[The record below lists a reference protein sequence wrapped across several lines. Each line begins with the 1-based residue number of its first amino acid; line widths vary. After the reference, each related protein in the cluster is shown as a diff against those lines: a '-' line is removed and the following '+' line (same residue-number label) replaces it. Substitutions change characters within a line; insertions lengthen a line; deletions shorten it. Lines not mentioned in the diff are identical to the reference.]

1 MIDLKEKILEAC
13 ARTEKLRRDLLDNAT
28 KEYFETSGLSGSPAA
43 GDFDVAQTRTQ
54 SLLKRELFSS
64 TWISAISDGSV
75 IDDRSIAAM
84 ALTFDSIAS
93 PLQIPKPSTHAEPK
107 VYSVALSALA
117 GAVVGMV
124 VLTPLFRLGFDMRDV
139 GLVLGGPL
147 GAFCMVLIVRR
158 VSRSRF
164 FLKLLW
170 RVFGIAENL
179 PGYER
184 RSHEEVV
191 RMSIEQWLNLIIP
204 LLVVLCFYRSWS
216 TDTLADEEIAFRRLG
231 KVIYALHSA
240 SSESLPVIAD
250 ELIQEARNCG
260 FEGLDGSPAFLS
272 SVVGPQ
278 SVIFWT
284 DDLQSKYE
292 TFGHI
297 AEGDQVKIERQ
308 PVIFDGKVMER
319 GLVRKLRDK
328 T

>member
-1 MIDLKEKILEAC
+1 MLDLKEKILKAC
-13 ARTEKLRRDLLDNAT
+13 ALTEKLRRDLLDNAT
-28 KEYFETSGLSGSPAA
+28 KEYFETSGASVCPTA
-43 GDFDVAQTRTQ
+43 GDFDVAETRTR
-54 SLLKRELFSS
+54 SLLKRELLSS
-64 TWISAISDGSV
+64 TWLSAISDGSM
-75 IDDRSIAAM
+75 IDDHSIATM

-93 PLQIPKPSTHAEPK
+93 PLRIPIPSRHLEPK
-107 VYSVALSALA
+107 AYSVALSALA
-117 GAVVGMV
+117 GAVAGMIL
-124 VLTPLFRLGFDMRDV
+124 LTPLFRLAFDMRDV

-147 GAFCMVLIVRR
+147 GAFCMVLIVCR
-158 VSRSRF
+158 VSRSKF

-170 RVFGIAENL
+170 RVFGVAERL

-184 RSHEEVV
+184 RNHEEMV

-216 TDTLADEEIAFRRLG
+216 TETLADKEIAFRRIGRL
-231 KVIYALHSA
+231 IYALHCA
-240 SSESLPVIAD
+240 SSESLPVMVD

-260 FEGLDGSPAFLS
+260 FEGLDSSPAFLS

-278 SVIFWT
+278 NVIVWT
-284 DDLQSKYE
+284 NDLQSKYE
-292 TFGHI
+292 TFGHV

-308 PVIFDGKVMER
+308 PVIFDGRVMER

>member
-1 MIDLKEKILEAC
+1 MLDLKEKILKAC

-28 KEYFETSGLSGSPAA
+28 KEYFETLGASGCPTA
-43 GDFDVAQTRTQ
+43 GDFDVAETRTR
-54 SLLKRELFSS
+54 SLLKRELLSS
-64 TWISAISDGSV
+64 TWLSAISDGSV
-75 IDDRSIAAM
+75 IDGRSIATM

-93 PLQIPKPSTHAEPK
+93 PLRIPKPSRHVKPK
-107 VYSVALSALA
+107 AYSVALSALA
-117 GAVVGMV
+117 GAVVGMIL
-124 VLTPLFRLGFDMRDV
+124 LTPLFRLAFDMRDV

-147 GAFCMVLIVRR
+147 GAFCMVLIVCR
-158 VSRSRF
+158 VSRSKF

-170 RVFGIAENL
+170 RVFGVAERL

-184 RSHEEVV
+184 RNHEEVV

-216 TDTLADEEIAFRRLG
+216 TETLADKEIAFRRIGRL
-231 KVIYALHSA
+231 IYALHCA
-240 SSESLPVIAD
+240 SSESLPVMAD

-278 SVIFWT
+278 NVIVWT
-284 DDLQSKYE
+284 NDLQSKYE
-292 TFGHI
+292 TFGHV

-308 PVIFDGKVMER
+308 PVIFDGRVMER

>member
-13 ARTEKLRRDLLDNAT
+13 ARTEKLRRDLLDKAT
-28 KEYFETSGLSGSPAA
+28 KEYFATSGLSGSPAA
-43 GDFDVAQTRTQ
+43 GDFDIAQTRTR
-54 SLLKRELFSS
+54 SLLKRKLFSS

-75 IDDRSIAAM
+75 TDDRSIAAM

-93 PLQIPKPSTHAEPK
+93 PLQIPKPSAYTEPK
-107 VYSVALSALA
+107 EFSVALSALA

-124 VLTPLFRLGFDMRDV
+124 VLTPLFRIGFDMRDV

-158 VSRSRF
+158 LSRSRF

-170 RVFGIAENL
+170 RIFGVAERL

-191 RMSIEQWLNLIIP
+191 RMSIEQWLNLITP
-204 LLVVLCFYRSWS
+204 LLVVLCFYKSWS
-216 TDTLADEEIAFRRLG
+216 TDASTDEEIAFRRLG
-231 KVIYALHSA
+231 KLIYAMHSA
-240 SSESLPVIAD
+240 SSESLPVMAD

-260 FEGLDGSPAFLS
+260 FEGLEGSPEFLS

-284 DDLQSKYE
+284 NDLQNKYE
-292 TFGHI
+292 PFGHI

>member
-1 MIDLKEKILEAC
+1 MIDLKEKILDAC
-13 ARTEKLRRDLLDNAT
+13 ARTEKLSQDLLDKAAR
-28 KEYFETSGLSGSPAA
+28 EYFETSGLSESPAA
-43 GDFDVAQTRTQ
+43 GDFDIAQTRAR
-54 SLLKRELFSS
+54 SVLKRELFSS

-75 IDDRSIAAM
+75 TDDRSIAEIG
-84 ALTFDSIAS
+84 LTFDSIAG
-93 PLQIPKPSTHAEPK
+93 PLQIPKPSAHTEPK
-107 VYSVALSALA
+107 EFSVALSALV
-117 GAVVGMV
+117 GAVIGMV
-124 VLTPLFRLGFDMRDV
+124 VLTPLFRIGFNMRDV

-158 VSRSRF
+158 ASRSRF

-170 RVFGIAENL
+170 RIFGVAERL

-216 TDTLADEEIAFRRLG
+216 TEASADEEVAFRRLG
-231 KVIYALHSA
+231 KLIYAMHSS
-240 SSESLPVIAD
+240 SSESLPVMAD
-250 ELIQEARNCG
+250 EMIQEARNCG

-284 DDLQSKYE
+284 NDLQIKYE

-328 T
+328 I

>member
-1 MIDLKEKILEAC
+1 MLDLKEKILKAC
-13 ARTEKLRRDLLDNAT
+13 ARTEKLRRDLLDIAT
-28 KEYFETSGLSGSPAA
+28 KEYFETSGASGCPTA
-43 GDFDVAQTRTQ
+43 GDFDVAETRTR
-54 SLLKRELFSS
+54 SLLKRELLSS
-64 TWISAISDGSV
+64 TWLSAISDGSV
-75 IDDRSIAAM
+75 IDDRSIATM

-93 PLQIPKPSTHAEPK
+93 PLRIPKPSRHVEPK
-107 VYSVALSALA
+107 AYSVALSALA
-117 GAVVGMV
+117 GAVVGMIL
-124 VLTPLFRLGFDMRDV
+124 LTPLFRLAFDMRDV

-158 VSRSRF
+158 VSRSKF

-170 RVFGIAENL
+170 RVFGVAERL

-184 RSHEEVV
+184 RNHEEVV

-216 TDTLADEEIAFRRLG
+216 TDTSADEEIAFRRIG
-231 KVIYALHSA
+231 KLIYAMHSA
-240 SSESLPVIAD
+240 SSESLPVMAD

-272 SVVGPQ
+272 SVVGPKN
-278 SVIFWT
+278 VIVWT
-284 DDLQSKYE
+284 NDLQSKYE
-292 TFGHI
+292 TFGHV

-328 T
+328 I

>member
-13 ARTEKLRRDLLDNAT
+13 ARTEKLRRDLLDNAA

-43 GDFDVAQTRTQ
+43 GDFDIAQTRTR
-54 SLLKRELFSS
+54 SLLKRELFNS

-75 IDDRSIAAM
+75 TDDRSIAAIG
-84 ALTFDSIAS
+84 LTFDSIAS
-93 PLQIPKPSTHAEPK
+93 PLQIPKPSAHTEPK
-107 VYSVALSALA
+107 EFSVALSALA

-158 VSRSRF
+158 LSRSRF

-170 RVFGIAENL
+170 RIFGIAERL

-216 TDTLADEEIAFRRLG
+216 TDTSADEEIAFRRLG
-231 KVIYALHSA
+231 KLIYALHSA
-240 SSESLPVIAD
+240 SSESLPVMAD

-272 SVVGPQ
+272 SVAGPQ

-284 DDLQSKYE
+284 NDLQNKYE
-292 TFGHI
+292 PFGHI

>member
-1 MIDLKEKILEAC
+1 MVDLKEKILEAC
-13 ARTEKLRRDLLDNAT
+13 ARTENLRRDLLDNAA
-28 KEYFETSGLSGSPAA
+28 KEYFETSGLNSNSVA
-43 GDFDVAQTRTQ
+43 GDFDVAQTRTR

-84 ALTFDSIAS
+84 ALTFDSIAG
-93 PLQIPKPSTHAEPK
+93 PLQIPKPFANTEPK
-107 VYSVALSALA
+107 AFSVALSALA

-170 RVFGIAENL
+170 RVFGIEERM

-191 RMSIEQWLNLIIP
+191 RMSIDQWLNLIIP

-216 TDTLADEEIAFRRLG
+216 PEASTDEEVAFRRLG
-231 KVIYALHSA
+231 KLIYAMHSA
-240 SSESLPVIAD
+240 SSESLPVMAD

-260 FEGLDGSPAFLS
+260 FEGLEGSPAFLS
-272 SVVGPQ
+272 SVVDLQ

-284 DDLQSKYE
+284 NDLQNKYE

-297 AEGDQVKIERQ
+297 AEGDQVKVERQ
-308 PVIFDGKVMER
+308 PVIFDGKIKER

-328 T
+328 N

>member
-1 MIDLKEKILEAC
+1 MIDLKDKILKAY
-13 ARTEKLRRDLLDNAT
+13 ARTGKLRRELLDNAT
-28 KEYFETSGLSGSPAA
+28 KEYFETSGLSGSPAS
-43 GDFDVAQTRTQ
+43 GDFDVAQTRTR

-93 PLQIPKPSTHAEPK
+93 PLRIPKPSTRAEPK
-107 VYSVALSALA
+107 NYSIALGALL
-117 GAVVGMV
+117 GAVVGMLL
-124 VLTPLFRLGFDMRDV
+124 LTPLFRLGFDMRDV
-139 GLVLGGPL
+139 GLVLGGPI

-158 VSRSRF
+158 LSRSRI

-170 RVFGIAENL
+170 RIFGIAEHL

-216 TDTLADEEIAFRRLG
+216 TEALADEEIAFRRIG
-231 KVIYALHSA
+231 RHIYAMHCA
-240 SSESLPVIAD
+240 SSESLPVMAD

-260 FEGLDGSPAFLS
+260 FQGLDGSPAFLS
-272 SVVGPQ
+272 SAVGPQ

-284 DDLQSKYE
+284 NDLRSKYE

-297 AEGDQVKIERQ
+297 AEGDQVKIETQ